1 MSSLRFFL
9 SINWYKTLRLNFKKL
24 PFHQAIQLPFF
35 IYGKTRFTSITGDF
49 IIDAPIQRGMIGFGQ
64 PYEINKASMGI
75 SEFNVNGTLI
85 FKGHFQLGKDFF
97 VFTSK
102 HAVCEFGHMSSL
114 GCRSKIICTSS
125 IKFGE
130 FARLGP
136 ECQVIDTNFHK
147 MTNTMTNEVFEK
159 SKPIVI
165 GNYNFVSNRV
175 SILKGCVTPE
185 NCTIASNT
193 VCTKD
198 YTPFG
203 NNILIG
209 GMPAKLIKENIA
221 RDWNG
226 EKKALE
232 SLLMLSKK

>member
-1 MSSLRFFL
+1 M
-9 SINWYKTLRLNFKKL
+9 
-24 PFHQAIQLPFF
+24 QLPFF
-35 IYGKTRFTSITGDF
+35 IYGKARFTSIAGDF

-85 FKGHFQLGKDFF
+85 FKGYFQLGKDFF

-114 GCRSKIICTSS
+114 GCRSKIVCTSS

-136 ECQVIDTNFHK
+136 ECQVIDTNFHNMK
-147 MTNTMTNEVFEK
+147 NTITHEVFEK
-159 SKPIVI
+159 SKPIDV
-165 GNYNFVSNRV
+165 GSYNFISNRV
-175 SILKGCVTPE
+175 TLLKGSSTPKY
-185 NCTIASNT
+185 CTIASNS
-193 VCTKD
+193 VCTRD
-198 YTPFG
+198 YTALG

-209 GMPAKLIKENIA
+209 GAPAKLIKENIA
-221 RDWNG
+221 RDWSG
-226 EKKALE
+226 EKEGLE
-232 SLLMLSKK
+232 SLLMIFKK